1 MKQIR
6 LTESEIAN
14 AETSY
19 GEHRKYTI
27 IRRCQSNGK
36 QLVAAIDL
44 GDRHIITSE
53 IVDHPEQ
60 VPAVV
65 KEVNRWMDK
74 CFGGGP
80 MSHVS
85 RHRNK

>member
-1 MKQIR
+1 MKQIQ

-14 AETSY
+14 ADTSY
-19 GEHRKYTI
+19 GETRKYTI
-27 IRRCQSNGK
+27 IRRPQANGK

-53 IVDHPEQ
+53 LVDTKEE
-60 VPAVV
+60 VPAAV